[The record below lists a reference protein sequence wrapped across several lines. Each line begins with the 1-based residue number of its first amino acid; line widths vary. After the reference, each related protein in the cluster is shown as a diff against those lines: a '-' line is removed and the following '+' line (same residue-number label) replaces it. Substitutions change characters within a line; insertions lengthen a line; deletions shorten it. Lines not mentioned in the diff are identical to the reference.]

1 MERFTFVSGHGKSI
15 VIDYNGPYILYPNYE
30 GLSSVEVIPRVTK
43 GYKQIGNSLQD
54 TSLGIRIITIPF
66 AVAADSMFDTY
77 SRSAYLGSVFNP
89 LAGEGILNYENDA
102 VSRSIRCS
110 VTATPDKGER
120 NGMLIEYTVELTAQ
134 QPLFFDPIETV
145 RMVQDF
151 VGGLRFPIRF
161 NPAIRF
167 ARRGDALTTVIT
179 GDVPSPI
186 RVEFRGGCTNPRIT
200 NVNTGEFI
208 KIGFTGKDITLQ
220 EDEKLI
226 VDTAYG
232 NKTAN
237 LILADGSIVA
247 VDDYIDDESTF
258 FSLPVGSSKT
268 IFIADA
274 GSPAAYIAYRNWFTS
289 GG

>member
-1 MERFTFVSGHGKSI
+1 MERFTFTSAHGKMI
-15 VIDYNGPYILYPNYE
+15 VIDYNGPYILSPNYT
-30 GLSSVEVIPRVTK
+30 GLSSAEIIPRVTK

-54 TSLGIRIITIPF
+54 TSMGVRIITIPF
-66 AVAADSMFDTY
+66 AVEASSLYEAY
-77 SRSAYLGSVFNP
+77 SRSAALGSVFNP
-89 LAGEGILNYENDA
+89 LAGDGVLTYENDA
-102 VSRSIRCS
+102 VKRSIRCG

-120 NGMLIEYTVELTAQ
+120 NGTLIEYAVELTAQ

-145 RMVQDF
+145 KMVQDF

-161 NPAIRF
+161 NPTIRF
-167 ARRGDALTTVIT
+167 ARRGDALTTTIT

-200 NVNTGEFI
+200 NVKTGEFI
-208 KIGFTGKDITLQ
+208 KIGFEGKDITLQ

-237 LILADGSIVA
+237 LIRADGSIIA
-247 VDDYIDDESTF
+247 VDDYVDDDSTF
-258 FSLPVGSSKT
+258 FSLPVGASKT
-268 IFIADA
+268 TFIADA
-274 GSPAAYIAYRNWFTS
+274 GTPAAYIAYRNWFTS

>member
-1 MERFTFVSGHGKSI
+1 MERFTFTSAHGKTI
-15 VIDYNGPYILYPNYE
+15 VIDYNGPYILSPNYT
-30 GLSSVEVIPRVTK
+30 GLSSAEIIPRVTK

-54 TSLGIRIITIPF
+54 TSMGVRIMTIPF
-66 AVAADSMFDTY
+66 AVEASSLYEAY
-77 SRSAYLGSVFNP
+77 SRSAALGSVFNP
-89 LAGEGILNYENDA
+89 LAGDGVLTYENDA
-102 VSRSIRCS
+102 VKRSIRCG

-120 NGMLIEYTVELTAQ
+120 NGTLIEYAVELTAQ

-145 RMVQDF
+145 KMVQDF

-161 NPAIRF
+161 NPTIRF
-167 ARRGDALTTVIT
+167 ARRGDALTTTIT

-200 NVNTGEFI
+200 NVKTGEFI
-208 KIGFTGKDITLQ
+208 KIGFEGKDITLQ

-237 LILADGSIVA
+237 LIRADGSIIA
-247 VDDYIDDESTF
+247 VDDYVDDDSTF
-258 FSLPVGSSKT
+258 FSLPVGASKT
-268 IFIADA
+268 TFIADA
-274 GSPAAYIAYRNWFTS
+274 GTPAAYIAYRNWFTS